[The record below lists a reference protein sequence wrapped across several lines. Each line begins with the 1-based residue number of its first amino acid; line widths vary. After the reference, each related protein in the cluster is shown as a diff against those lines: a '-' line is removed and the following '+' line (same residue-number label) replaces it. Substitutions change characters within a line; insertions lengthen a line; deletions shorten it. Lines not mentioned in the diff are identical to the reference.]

1 MDSTSKD
8 AEEVNRLPLR
18 ALGLK
23 PGMALQ
29 TRRIVEGAKKKESQ
43 YFGAIE
49 GKGVMVG
56 PLGSEGAKTELEEGE
71 VCVVRGFT
79 GQYEYSFLTKVLQT
93 FEKPFAYAL
102 LAYPAQVDARLVRQ
116 SMRIQCS
123 WPTRIAV
130 PGADGSLHAQ
140 DATLID
146 LSGSGAMV
154 KAANPVAA
162 IGTRIQLTLS
172 VLVDKAPLDLC
183 LMADICHNNRASYED
198 AYFVGLAFKQL
209 TQHDKLVLSYLAQ
222 SPQA

>member
-1 MDSTSKD
+1 MDETAKPL
-8 AEEVNRLPLR
+8 EEVSRLPLR
-18 ALGLK
+18 SLGLK
-23 PGMALQ
+23 PGMAVQ

-56 PLGSEGAKTELEEGE
+56 PLGSEGAKTELEAGE

-102 LAYPAQVDARLVRQ
+102 LAYPAQVDAKLVRQ

-123 WPTRIAV
+123 WPSKLSL
-130 PGADGSLHAQ
+130 PGASGKLDSQ
-140 DATLID
+140 DVTLID

-154 KAANPVAA
+154 KASNQIAA
-162 IGTRIQLTLS
+162 IGTNAELTLS
-172 VLVDKAPLDLC
+172 VQVDKAPLDLC
-183 LMADICHNNRASYED
+183 ISVAICHNNRASYED
-198 AYFVGLAFKQL
+198 AYFVGLAFKNL
-209 TQHDKLVLSYLAQ
+209 SHHDKLVLSYLTQ
-222 SPQA
+222 NP

>member
-1 MDSTSKD
+1 M
-8 AEEVNRLPLR
+8 EEATPIPEDISRLPLR
-18 ALGLK
+18 SLGLK
-23 PGMALQ
+23 PGMAMQ

-116 SMRIQCS
+116 SMRVKCS
-123 WPTRIAV
+123 WPSTVSV
-130 PGADGSLHAQ
+130 PKPDGSFASA
-140 DATLID
+140 DVTLVD
-146 LSGSGAMV
+146 LSTSGAMI
-154 KAANPVAA
+154 KASSNLTA
-162 IGTRIQLTLS
+162 IGSSIHLT
-172 VLVDKAPLDLC
+172 
-183 LMADICHNNRASYED
+183 MAVQVEQSAMDIRLNATVCHNNRAAYED
-198 AYFVGLAFKQL
+198 AYFVGLAFKGLSAQ
-209 TQHDKLVLSYLAQ
+209 DKLVLNYLTQ
-222 SPQA
+222 GPQ